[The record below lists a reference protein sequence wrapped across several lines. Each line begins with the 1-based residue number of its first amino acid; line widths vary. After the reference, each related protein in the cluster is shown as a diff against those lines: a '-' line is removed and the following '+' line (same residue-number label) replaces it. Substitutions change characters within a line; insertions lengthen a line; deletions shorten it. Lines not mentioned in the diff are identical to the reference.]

1 MGKEKVAAK
10 AARGGIQSL
19 ERAAMLLDGVAAGG
33 SRGASLSELSEAT
46 GLHPSTAFHL
56 VKTLETIGFAVRE
69 QDGKRYRIGPRVFM
83 LAAGALDESM
93 LLTLGTPVLERLSR
107 ATGDAAH
114 LATRSNVDIVVVA
127 RTAASGMIQIS
138 DRAGAVRPAHA
149 TAIGKLLLAYA
160 DPQDLE
166 HLLASV
172 DFKRFT
178 DNTITSKTALRREL
192 AEIRKSGLAHDCG
205 EFDQDL
211 RCIAAGVTDFAG
223 RWIAAIGLSGPIWR
237 LDEDAVEERSR
248 TLLAAAD
255 ELSTLLGRRDRLT
268 A

>member
-1 MGKEKVAAK
+1 MKQP
-10 AARGGIQSL
+10 RGGIQSL

-33 SRGASLSELSEAT
+33 ARGTSLSELSEAT

-56 VKTLETIGFAVRE
+56 VKTLETIGFVVRE

-114 LATRSNVDIVVVA
+114 LAIRSNVDIVVVA

-138 DRAGAVRPAHA
+138 DRAGAIRPAHA
-149 TAIGKLLLAYA
+149 TAIGKRLLACA
-160 DPQDLE
+160 DLQDLE
-166 HLLASV
+166 PLLASI
-172 DFKRFT
+172 DFKPFT
-178 DNTITSKTALRREL
+178 KNTITSRAALRKEL
-192 AEIRKSGLAHDCG
+192 AEIRNTGLAHDRA
-205 EFDQDL
+205 EFDQDV

-223 RWIAAIGLSGPIWR
+223 RCVAAIGLSGPVWR
-237 LDEDAVEERSR
+237 FDEAAVKQRCQ
-248 TLLAAAD
+248 TLLAAAE
-255 ELSTLLGRRDRLT
+255 ELSTLLGKRDRLG

>member
-1 MGKEKVAAK
+1 MTTKQP
-10 AARGGIQSL
+10 RGGIQSL
-19 ERAAMLLDGVAAGG
+19 ERAAALLDGVAAGG

-56 VKTLETIGFAVRE
+56 TKTLETIGFVVRE

-93 LLTLGTPVLERLSR
+93 LLTLGTPVLERLSG

-114 LATRSNVDIVVVA
+114 LAIRSNTEIVVVA

-138 DRAGAVRPAHA
+138 DRAGALRPAHA
-149 TAIGKLLLAYA
+149 TAIGKLLLAHA

-166 HLLASV
+166 HLLAGI
-172 DFKRFT
+172 DFKPFT
-178 DNTITSKTALRREL
+178 GNTITSKTALRKEL
-192 AEIRKSGLAHDCG
+192 AEIRRSGLAHDRA

-211 RCIAAGVTDFAG
+211 RCIAASVTDFAD
-223 RWIAAIGLSGPIWR
+223 RCVAAIGLSGPVWR
-237 LDEDAVEERSR
+237 LDEAAIEQRSKD
-248 TLLAAAD
+248 LLAAAD
-255 ELSTLLGRRDRLT
+255 ELSALLGKRNQLT